1 MEILD
6 LQKSAEKRKAEEDQK
21 RIKAAYT
28 IAEELYATIQGKDIL
43 VQDASLVIKFI
54 NDIHNAKA
62 QTFVQ
67 NKKISE
73 I

>member
-1 MEILD
+1 MTD
-6 LQKSAEKRKAEEDQK
+6 LSKLAEERKAKEDQK

-28 IAEELYATIQGKDIL
+28 IAEELYAIVQSKDIF

>member
-1 MEILD
+1 MLD
-6 LQKSAEKRKAEEDQK
+6 LAKSAEKRKAEEDQK
-21 RIKAAYT
+21 RIKAAYS
-28 IAEELYATIQGKDIL
+28 IAEELYATIQSKDIL
-43 VQDASLVIKFI
+43 VQDASMVIKFI

-67 NKKISE
+67 TKKISE